1 MKEKFIIAGNGITAI
16 NAAKAIR
23 EISSDAEIH
32 MFGDER
38 YYPYNRIKLSKSLFD
53 KLEEDVILLQKKDWY
68 EANGVDL
75 HLNVGVAGIDPSNNQ
90 ILLNDGS
97 KMGYDKLLIA
107 SGARNFKPPIAGI
120 DNSGI
125 YTLRQL
131 EDAWNIHQSIE
142 DKNSVLNIGGGI
154 QGLETA
160 WILHQH
166 GKKVIIAEICNRLM
180 PNQLDQKA
188 SQILLKILKNYNID
202 VLLDTQ
208 VESIQGDK
216 QFECAAKNIGTI
228 KCDMVIYSAGIKPNI
243 EFLRGSPVDT
253 KRGVIVDRE
262 MRTNIGNIYAAG
274 DAAELEGKVTGLW
287 NIAIAQGKTAG
298 YNMAGRMTEYQQIVP
313 VTTLN
318 AFNISL
324 FSMGNVNE
332 GEDVYTITEEDEES
346 NLYKRIFIKNDR
358 IIGAIVIGDTK
369 KSPALKTAIEKEVS
383 LENIDIERISIDELM
398 ESIKKVK
405 ECKV

>member
-23 EISSDAEIH
+23 EINSDVEIH

-38 YYPYNRIKLSKSLFD
+38 YYPYNRIKLSKSLLD
-53 KLEEDVILLQKKDWY
+53 KLEEDALLLQKKDWY
-68 EANGVDL
+68 EANGVYL
-75 HLNVGVAGIDPSNNQ
+75 HLNVGVAGIDASNNQ

-120 DNSGI
+120 DNPGI
-125 YTLRQL
+125 FTIRQL

-142 DKNSVLNIGGGI
+142 GKSSVLNIGGGI

-166 GKKVIIAEICNRLM
+166 GKKVIIAEISNRLM

-188 SQILLKILKNYNID
+188 SRILLKILKNYNID

-208 VESIQGDK
+208 VESIICDK
-216 QFECAAKNIGTI
+216 QFECTAKNKGTI
-228 KCDMVIYSAGIKPNI
+228 KCDMVIYSAGIRPNI
-243 EFLRGSPVDT
+243 EFLRSSPVDM

-262 MRTNIGNIYAAG
+262 MRTNIENIYAAG

-287 NIAIAQGKTAG
+287 NIAIEQGKAAG
-298 YNMAGRMTEYQQIVP
+298 YNMAGRKTEYRQIVP

-332 GEDVYTITEEDEES
+332 GEDVYTITEEDAES
-346 NLYKRIFIKNDR
+346 NLYKRLFIKNDR

-383 LENIDIERISIDELM
+383 LENIDIERISIDDLM